1 MTVPLNFRALN
12 FRDAVRAPL
21 AASSVA
27 TIAEPLRLRPE
38 VFTRRPPI
46 VLPTAPQPA
55 PAPAPPPQPAPPA
68 PTAAAPVLPPVP
80 DENPFAGLP
89 FPSPGDRIRA
99 EDFRRIST
107 CLSLIH
113 DATLLSAAL
122 FGRTL
127 AEARPFLAAQN
138 RRLAQVMTVLGA
150 VLETVDDTRFDG
162 HRVFQVIPMTL
173 GEPDVHVVVTEAIE
187 TQRLTPDLTTAAN
200 YDAASA
206 MLRATVGPGPR
217 PSTPVAVP
225 SLVGRTLE
233 EARHAF
239 ATS

>member
-1 MTVPLNFRALN
+1 MTVPLNMRALS
-12 FRDAVRAPL
+12 FREAVRAPI
-21 AASSVA
+21 ATSAVA
-27 TIAEPLRLRPE
+27 TLAEPMRLPPE
-38 VFTRRPPI
+38 LITRPPAL
-46 VLPTAPQPA
+46 VLPIPPQPAAAPAPAPQPA
-55 PAPAPPPQPAPPA
+55 PP
-68 PTAAAPVLPPVP
+68 APVLPPVP

-138 RRLAQVMTVLGA
+138 RRLARVMTVLGS
-150 VLETVDDTRFDG
+150 VLENVDDTRLDG

-187 TQRLTPDLTTAAN
+187 TQRLTPDLTTAPN
-200 YDAASA
+200 YEAASA

-217 PSTPVAVP
+217 PGTSITAP
-225 SLVGRTLE
+225 SLVGRTLD